1 MYPIWLLLL
10 VAVMLSVCGAAIGG
24 AAGAFVV
31 GLTVGVI
38 GAMIY
43 FRKEISD
50 ASK

>member
-10 VAVMLSVCGAAIGG
+10 VAAMLSGCGVLIGG

>member
-1 MYPIWLLLL
+1 VYPIWLLLL
-10 VAVMLSVCGAAIGG
+10 VAALLSVCGLAIGG
-24 AAGAFVV
+24 GAGAFVV

-38 GAMIY
+38 GTMIY

>member
-10 VAVMLSVCGAAIGG
+10 VAAMLSGCGVLIGG

-31 GLTVGVI
+31 GLVI
-38 GAMIY
+38 GVVGTMLY
-43 FRKEISD
+43 FRREISD

>member
-10 VAVMLSVCGAAIGG
+10 VAALLSVCGAAIGG

-31 GLTVGVI
+31 GLVI
-38 GAMIY
+38 GVVGTMVY
-43 FRKEISD
+43 FHKEISD